1 MGYCICMS
9 SSLARKLGRP
19 ATYADLQALPE
30 GVKGEIIDGELY
42 VQPRPLPRHTRAKGT
57 IFSAIQVPYDLGRGG
72 PGGWWILA
80 EPGIELPRSP
90 EFSPNVAGWRRERLA
105 ELPVDTAIQIAPDW
119 ICEVLSP
126 AMRHYGLVKKRPFYA
141 QIGVSSVWYVDL
153 EARTVSVSR
162 RVDRAW
168 LEAHDLSHL
177 GESAWLEVAVHGG
190 DERVRLEPFPEAS
203 LDLALWWGDPPRPA
217 ER

>member
-1 MGYCICMS
+1 MS
-9 SSLARKLGRP
+9 SSLNRKLGRP

-42 VQPRPLPRHTRAKGT
+42 VQPRPRAPHADVE
-57 IFSAIQVPYDLGRGG
+57 SAIVADIKNPYDRGRGG

-90 EFSPNVAGWRRERLA
+90 EISPDVAGWRRERLPQ
-105 ELPVDTAIQIAPDW
+105 LPRNTSITVVPDW

-126 AMRHYGLVKKRPFYA
+126 TTRAYDMVKKRRFYA
-141 QIGVSSVWYVDL
+141 EVGVHWLWYVDV
-153 EARTVSVSR
+153 EACTVTVSRLVEGS
-162 RVDRAW
+162 
-168 LEAHDLSHL
+168 
-177 GESAWLEVAVHGG
+177 WLEVGVHGG
-190 DERVRLEPFPEAS
+190 DERVRLEPFPEVA
-203 LDLALWWGDPPRPA
+203 LDLALWWGDPPRVP